1 MLIAH
6 LVNTGLGP
14 FYDGITHLAMTPED
28 ILPVLALA
36 ALAGLGGTARGRT
49 LLALLP
55 AAWLLGGL
63 LGLRHD
69 AEISMPIVSRP
80 SHSWHQAHWSRPT
93 SASRPLSSGG
103 SPWGSACFRISEQ
116 HGHERGGGGGGV
128 VGLAGI
134 VSAVFVALTLIAAF
148 VVSLEPQWARVT
160 VRVSGS
166 WIAAIGLLMLG
177 WSLQG
182 AVG

>member
-1 MLIAH
+1 MS
-6 LVNTGLGP
+6 V
-14 FYDGITHLAMTPED
+14 
-28 ILPVLALA
+28 
-36 ALAGLGGTARGRT
+36 
-49 LLALLP
+49 
-55 AAWLLGGL
+55 
-63 LGLRHD
+63 
-69 AEISMPIVSRP
+69 
-80 SHSWHQAHWSRPT
+80 
-93 SASRPLSSGG
+93 
-103 SPWGSACFRISEQ
+103 
-116 HGHERGGGGGGV
+116 GGGGGV